1 MRAVLFHRHGGIE
14 ELKLEEVP
22 TPAPGPGDVQ
32 VRVAACALNH
42 LDLWVR
48 RGIPGAK
55 LPLPHVTGADVA
67 GTVAAVGAGV
77 RHVKPGDAVVL
88 NPGCSCGHCRD
99 CLTGRDNYCRTYG
112 LLGEIRWGGLAE
124 YVVAPAANAV
134 PAPAG
139 VAPVTLAAVPTTYL
153 TAWQMLFDRG
163 RLRPGETVLVLAA
176 GAGVGVAAIQLC
188 KLGGATVIAAAS
200 TDAKLTRAAAEG
212 ADHLVNYATQDLV
225 AEVRRLTGKRGVDFV
240 FEHTGAATWPQSIL
254 CAARGGR
261 IATCGATSGYDARTD
276 LRYVFSKQLTIIGS
290 TMGAKGRL
298 FDLVALLTAGRIRP
312 VIDRTM
318 PLAEAATAQRLLEE
332 RQVFGKVVLEP

>member
-1 MRAVLFHRHGGIE
+1 MRAVLFHRHGGLE

-22 TPAPGPGDVQ
+22 TPAPGPGEIQ
-32 VRVAACALNH
+32 VKVASCALNH

-48 RGIPGAK
+48 RGLPGAK
-55 LPLPHVTGADVA
+55 LPLPHVGGADVA
-67 GTVAAVGAGV
+67 GTVTAVGAGV
-77 RHVKPGDAVVL
+77 VSVKAGDPVVL
-88 NPGCSCGHCRD
+88 NPGVSCGQCRE
-99 CLTGRDNYCRTYG
+99 CLAGRDNYCRSYG
-112 LLGEIRWGGLAE
+112 LLGETRWGGLAE

-134 PAPAG
+134 PAPAA
-139 VAPVTLAAVPTTYL
+139 VSRALLAALPTTYL

-163 RLRPGETVLVLAA
+163 ALRPGETVLVLAA
-176 GAGVGVAAIQLC
+176 GSGVGVAAIQLA
-188 KLGGATVIAAAS
+188 KRGGATVIGAAS
-200 TDAKLTRAAAEG
+200 TDAKLARAAEEG

-240 FEHTGAATWPQSIL
+240 FEHTGAATWPQSIQ

-298 FDLVALLTAGRIRP
+298 FDLVALLEAGKIRP
-312 VIDRTM
+312 VIDRTL
-318 PLAEAATAQRLLEE
+318 PLAEAATGQRLLEE
-332 RQVFGKVVLEP
+332 RQVFGKIVLQP